1 MDALLENKN
10 VAILA
15 TNGFEESEL
24 TSPREALQE
33 AGAKPFIVS
42 PETGTIKSWHE
53 GNWGGEFEVDV
64 TLDQADAE
72 SFDALVLP
80 GGVINPDTLRMNEDA
95 VEFVRS
101 FFEAGK
107 PVSAIC
113 HGPQL
118 LIDAEVLQ
126 GRTLTSWPSL
136 KNDLKNAGAR
146 WLDNEVVVDKGLT
159 TSRSPEDLPAF
170 NKKMIEEIREGVHEE
185 QMTA

>member
-1 MDALLENKN
+1 MEALLENKN

-33 AGAKPFIVS
+33 AGAKTFIVS
-42 PETGTIKSWHE
+42 PDSGTIKSWHE
-53 GNWGGEFEVDV
+53 GNWGGEFEVDL
-64 TLDQADAE
+64 TLDKAEAE

-80 GGVINPDTLRMNEDA
+80 GGVINPDTLRLNDRA
-95 VEFVRS
+95 IDFVRS

-113 HGPQL
+113 HGSQL

-146 WLDNEVVVDKGLT
+146 WIDNEVVVDQGLT

-170 NKKMIEEIREGVHEE
+170 NKKMIEEIREGIHEE